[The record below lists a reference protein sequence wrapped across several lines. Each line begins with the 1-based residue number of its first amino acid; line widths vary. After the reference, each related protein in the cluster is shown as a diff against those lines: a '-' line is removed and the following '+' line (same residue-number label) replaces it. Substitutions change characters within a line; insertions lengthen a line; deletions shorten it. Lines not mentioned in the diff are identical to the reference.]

1 MFASLL
7 ASALFMQNPSIDPS
21 LLTVAEQS
29 DYTQTSTS
37 AQVQELID
45 RIHARSSVMQ
55 ITELG
60 KTVEGKSIPL
70 IILSNPPFKFVPPS
84 SEGPAA
90 SVAEGRDRDPRPICF
105 IMANIHAGEVE
116 GKEACLML
124 AREIALHADGVHPL
138 LNDLVIIIA
147 PNYNADGNDKF
158 DDVAKHRPGQDGP
171 ARCGVRPN
179 AQGFD
184 LNRDYIKLEAPES
197 RALVKFLNDVDP
209 DITIDCHT
217 TNGSHHRYV
226 LTYDA
231 PLNPSGH
238 PEPIEFVRNHLLPEV
253 TKRIKQNTG
262 YDMWFYGNFNR
273 DHTTWETYSAQPRFG
288 ASYQGL
294 RNQMTVLSEAYSYA
308 PFKDRVIATREFI
321 REILQY
327 VAQNKSKVIEINRRA
342 REETARKGET
352 LQPDDVIGIRHRI
365 AAFNQPA
372 IVKGYEKAKGGEGGA
387 AADPKMNL
395 GAPKDYPV
403 VHLGRF
409 ETTLSVHRAYGYLI
423 PLGPGMERVKENL
436 RQHGIAMH
444 LVRGEAKVEQFI
456 VSNISRAEREFQGHR
471 EVKLDGD
478 WQLEHY
484 TLSAGTVFIPTAQPL
499 GTLITYLLEPQSEDG
514 LVTWNFL
521 DESLE
526 IGKRFPILRV
536 QSSDNLTSTP

>member
-7 ASALFMQNPSIDPS
+7 ASALFMQNPSVDPS

-37 AQVQELID
+37 AQVSDLIE

-55 ITELG
+55 VTELG
-60 KTVEGKSIPL
+60 KTVEGKSIPFV
-70 IILSNPPFKFVPPS
+70 ILSNPPFRFDPVAV
-84 SEGPAA
+84 GPAT
-90 SVAEGRDRDPRPICF
+90 SVARGRDRDPRPICF

-124 AREIALHADGVHPL
+124 TREIALHADGVHPL
-138 LNDLVIIIA
+138 LNELVIIIA

-171 ARCGVRPN
+171 ARCGIRPN

-197 RALVKFLNDVDP
+197 RALVKFLSDVDP

-238 PEPIEFVRNHLLPEV
+238 AEPIEFVRNQLLPEV
-253 TKRIKQNTG
+253 TKRIKANTG

-288 ASYQGL
+288 GSYQGL

-327 VAQNKSKVIEINRRA
+327 VAENKSKVIEINQRA
-342 REETARKGET
+342 RTETARKGENP
-352 LQPDDVIGIRHRI
+352 QPDDIIGIRHRI

-372 IVKGYEKAKGGEGGA
+372 IVKGYENAKGGEGGA
-387 AADPKMNL
+387 AADPHMDL
-395 GAPKDYPV
+395 GPPRDYTV

-409 ETTLSVHRAYGYLI
+409 EPTLAVSRPHAYI
-423 PLGPGMERVKENL
+423 ITPASGMDTIIDKL
-436 RQHGIAMH
+436 KQHGIA
-444 LVRGEAKVEQFI
+444 VRQYTGEAVCDVYTVTAI
-456 VSNISRAEREFQGHR
+456 HRAQREFQTHR
-471 EVKLDGD
+471 EVKLDVESKRERRTIPEG
-478 WQLEHY
+478 
-484 TLSAGTVFIPTAQPL
+484 SFIVSTAQPL
-499 GTLITYLLEPQSEDG
+499 GTLAVYLLEPQSEDG
-514 LVTWNFL
+514 LVTWNFF
-521 DESLE
+521 DDV
-526 IGKRFPILRV
+526 IATGKEFPILRV
-536 QSSDNLTSTP
+536 RSRDDLAQD